1 MPAPKGN
8 KNGLGNNGGRPTLYN
23 VEYNEQA
30 YKLCLLGATD
40 DELANFFN
48 VETSTINNWKIAHVE
63 FMDSLTRGKMIAD
76 ADVANS
82 FYNRAKGYDLPTEK
96 IFQYEGGVIRA
107 DTLTHYPAD
116 PGAALNWLKNRQPK
130 KWRDKHDVD
139 LSGEI
144 TFDVKLNL

>member
-8 KNGLGNNGGRPTLYN
+8 QNALGNNGGRPTLYN

-40 DELANFFN
+40 DELADFFN
-48 VETSTINNWKIAHVE
+48 VETSTINNWKIAHIE
-63 FMDSLTRGKMIAD
+63 FMDALTRGKMIAD

-82 FYNRAKGYDLPTEK
+82 FYNRAKGYNLPTEK
-96 IFQYEGGVIRA
+96 VFQYEGGIIRA
-107 DTLTHYPAD
+107 DTTTHYPAD
-116 PGAALNWLKNRQPK
+116 PGAALSWLKNRQPK
-130 KWRDKHDVD
+130 KWRDKHDID
-139 LSGEI
+139 LTGEI